1 MIGET
6 VMLSDMKTS
15 LNVNEK
21 SFFYGGNQNTKKIT
35 VTKNY

>member
-1 MIGET
+1 MTGET

-21 SFFYGGNQNTKKIT
+21 SFFTVESKPQKKLQ
-35 VTKNY
+35 